1 MMSLMSAIPATS
13 TILITCPKRITPY
26 LKREVEHLNFAVQR
40 EVPTGV
46 VVRGTMHDAMRLNLA
61 LRTAHRVLFQ
71 LKKFYVPT
79 PDDLYK
85 SLSTLAWEDII
96 PTDGYVSVLSSV
108 ATETIN
114 NNLYANVK
122 AKDAIVDRIRRKCG
136 TRPDSGP
143 ETDRSVVFLYWNN
156 RDCYVYLDTSGEP
169 LSKRGYRTMPW
180 KAPMRET
187 LAAASILASRWDGRS
202 TFLNPMCGSGTL
214 AIEAALIALGKPP
227 ATLRTNFGFMHLLG
241 YDETAWKTLREQALA
256 QSRTTLNAP
265 IIASDISAD
274 AVAAAQHNARS
285 AGVEQLIRFEVGEVG
300 ETSVPPADG
309 AAAVVMLNPEYGE
322 RMGSAEEAET
332 MHKRIGDF
340 FKQRCSGY
348 TGYIFTG
355 NLGAA
360 KKVGLKATR
369 RVEFYNAD
377 IDCRL
382 LEYELYEGTKR
393 FPSPSQSGFEGDA
406 GES

>member
-1 MMSLMSAIPATS
+1 MPLMSATSATS
-13 TILITCPKRITPY
+13 ALLITCPKRVTPY
-26 LKREVEHLNFAVQR
+26 LKREVEQLGFAVQR

-46 VVRGTMHDAMRLNLA
+46 VVRGTMNDAMRLNLA

-85 SLSTLAWEDII
+85 SLSTLAWENII
-96 PTDGYVSVLSSV
+96 PADGYVSVISSV
-108 ATETIN
+108 ATETIK

-122 AKDAIVDRIRRKCG
+122 AKDAIVDRIRRKRG
-136 TRPDSGP
+136 LRPNSGS

-169 LSKRGYRTMPW
+169 LSKRGYRSMPW

-202 TFLNPMCGSGTL
+202 TFINPMCGSGTL

-227 ATLRTNFGFMHLLG
+227 AALRTNFGFMHLLD
-241 YDETAWKTLREQALA
+241 YDATAWKLLREQALG
-256 QSRTTLNAP
+256 QSRTTLEFP

-274 AVAAAQHNARS
+274 AIAAAQHNART
-285 AGVEQLIRFEVGEVG
+285 AGVEHLIRFEVCDVA
-300 ETSVPPADG
+300 ETPVPPADG

-322 RMGSAEEAET
+322 RLGTAEEVKHT
-332 MHKRIGDF
+332 YTRLGDF
-340 FKQRCSGY
+340 LKQRCKGY

-355 NLGAA
+355 NLDAA
-360 KKVGLKATR
+360 KRVGLKAKR

-393 FPSPSQSGFEGDA
+393 LPKPVAHQF
-406 GES
+406 